1 MLPVADLHLHSY
13 YSDGYLSPSDLIDKV
28 AGLGIKIVSLTDHDS
43 IDGILEAKE
52 RAKIYGIELI
62 SGIEISTDVE
72 DKEVHLLGYFFDIFD
87 ANLNNYIKFF
97 KAERMNRAKR
107 IIEKLNYLGVNIS
120 IEQVLETA
128 KYSSIGRPH
137 IANTL
142 VSLGAAKNYFDAF
155 DKYLRD
161 NGPAY
166 VKKNHLSAASAIKL
180 ISDAG
185 GLVILAHPCNISDSI
200 LTSLI
205 KSGIDGIETIHPSH
219 TNNHT
224 NFFRGIVNSYFLFET
239 GGSDYHGGYKND
251 DENLGKF
258 VIPAK
263 LVDTMRRLVN
273 KHY

>member
-1 MLPVADLHLHSY
+1 MLSVADLHLHSY
-13 YSDGYLSPSDLIDKV
+13 FSDGFLSPSDLIDKV
-28 AGLGIKIVSLTDHDS
+28 AAAGIKIASLTDHDS
-43 IDGILEAKE
+43 VDGVAEAKE
-52 RAKIYGIELI
+52 RAKFHGIEI
-62 SGIEISTDVE
+62 INGIEISTDVE
-72 DKEVHLLGYFFDIFD
+72 DKEVHLLGYFINTEDESLIK
-87 ANLNNYIKFF
+87 YIKFF
-97 KAERMNRAKR
+97 KAERMNRAMK
-107 IIEKLNYLGVNIS
+107 IIEKLNFLGVNIS
-120 IEQVLETA
+120 IDDVVKRA

-142 VSLGAAKNYFDAF
+142 VALGAVKNYYEAF

-185 GLVILAHPCNISDSI
+185 GLVILAHPINIGDSI

-219 TNNHT
+219 MHNHT
-224 NFFRGIVNSYFLFET
+224 NFYRGIVNSYFLFET

-251 DENLGKF
+251 DSNLGKY
-258 VIPAK
+258 VIPSK
-263 LVDTMRRLVN
+263 LVDTMRRLVYKN
-273 KHY
+273 Y